1 MQFEIGLAQV
11 CGTVSKAEEEELC
24 SKQLELVIS
33 KLSHPGVSA
42 STMADCM
49 VCIVLYS
56 VVFFLKKLSLNI
68 LGAYHPHGTF
78 GL

>member
-1 MQFEIGLAQV
+1 MQFESGLAQV

-49 VCIVLYS
+49 VCIVLYF
-56 VVFFLKKLSLNI
+56 VGFFKMLSWNI